1 MIEVAQAEELR
12 KALNE
17 HLEITRNATARTYAT
32 LSYDEAARLLEQAEE
47 EKEADKTFSGLA
59 EKLHVEALEAGN
71 NSAGRGEEAQP
82 KRPAKRPSK
91 ERNVARGQRVTS
103 SGKAGGLSVAL
114 FARFSPLDHQIQRT
128 PYRRGN
134 LCLVA

>member
-82 KRPAKRPSK
+82 KRPSEEAQQGTERGARTKSHVFWESRRPKRCAFRSIQS
-91 ERNVARGQRVTS
+91 ARPPNTADTV
-103 SGKAGGLSVAL
+103 
-114 FARFSPLDHQIQRT
+114 
-128 PYRRGN
+128 
-134 LCLVA
+134 